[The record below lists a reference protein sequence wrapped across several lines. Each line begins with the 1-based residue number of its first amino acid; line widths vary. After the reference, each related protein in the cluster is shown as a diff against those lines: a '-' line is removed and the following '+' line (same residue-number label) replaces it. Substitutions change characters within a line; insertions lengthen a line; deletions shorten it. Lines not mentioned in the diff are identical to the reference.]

1 MSTQASSKSAKF
13 YIHMAIVLV
22 LMFGIGYL
30 PPIGAITPFGMKVLG
45 VFIGSLVGWAL
56 GYTGWVSLTGLV
68 ALGVM
73 SADPTNANTVL
84 AAAFGNA
91 NLLVVLF
98 GFMFC
103 YGLAETGIVQ
113 FIANLIL
120 SRKFATKGPWMVS
133 LAFWIASAVA
143 SGLIGVPVTGMILCW
158 TLFYAVAESA
168 GMEKKSKWVAITLV
182 TMCVTCLAG
191 SLIMPYYVW
200 NIMCYA
206 MASAALPGFQVNYVA
221 HFVLYLV
228 INIALIVLLFIVCRF
243 IIGRDVKFDRD
254 IDHIVD
260 PSSLKLSKRAAWGL
274 FFLILLGVLMFVPSL
289 LPKDLAIVAILN
301 KIGMCGPFI
310 VCMVLMV
317 FVRVDGKPLMSI
329 EDSIKETPWSMFLLL
344 LSALYLATIMATP
357 EVGISATLVEL
368 VGGALGGLPL
378 FAVMA
383 LLLVL
388 GILATNLINNLV
400 CLNVFGPIGLGLV
413 AAMGGSVGAMAAL
426 FAIGLYLGIIFP
438 SGSAIG
444 AVAHGNTEWLES
456 KQVYLYGTLDIV
468 VITIVL
474 VFLGIPLGTMLF
486 G

>member
-1 MSTQASSKSAKF
+1 MSTQSSAKNGKF
-13 YIHMAIVLV
+13 YIHVAIVLV
-22 LMFGIGYL
+22 LMFDIGFL

-56 GYTGWVSLTGLV
+56 GYTGWVSLLGLV
-68 ALGVM
+68 VLGVT
-73 SADPTNANTVL
+73 SLDGNANTVL

-91 NLLVVLF
+91 NLLVVLV
-98 GFMFC
+98 GFMYC
-103 YGLAETGIVQ
+103 NGLAETGIVQ
-113 FIANLIL
+113 YIANLIL

-133 LAFWIASAVA
+133 LAFWIASAVT
-143 SGLIGVPVTGMILCW
+143 SGVIGIPVTGMILCW
-158 TLFYAVAESA
+158 TLFYAVAEEA

-200 NIMCYA
+200 NIMCYG

-228 INIALIVLLFIVCRF
+228 INIVLIVALFVICRF
-243 IIGRDVKFDRD
+243 VIGRDVKFEHE
-254 IDHIVD
+254 IDSLVD
-260 PSSLKLSKRAAWGL
+260 KNSLKLDARSKWGL
-274 FFLILLGVLMFVPSL
+274 AFLVLLAVLMFVPSL
-289 LPKDLAIVAILN
+289 LPKDLPFMVYITKL
-301 KIGMCGPFI
+301 GMVGPFM
-310 VCMVLMV
+310 VCMVLMALV
-317 FVRVDGKPLMSI
+317 HVDGKPLMSI
-329 EDSIKETPWSMFLLL
+329 ETSIKETPWPMYLLL
-344 LSALYLATIMATP
+344 LSAIYLATIMATP
-357 EVGISATLVEL
+357 EVGISATLVQL

-378 FAVMA
+378 FVVMA

-426 FAIGLYLGIIFP
+426 FSIGLYLGIIFP

-468 VITIVL
+468 VITAVL
-474 VFLGIPLGTMLF
+474 VFIGIPLGTMLF